1 MANAY
6 SVTVTGIAPST
17 TDDKLHDF
25 FSFCGRITSI
35 DHKEDSATI
44 TYEKLSAAKTALML
58 SGGALDGSNIHV
70 EGNNLPHNEKE
81 EAHYPKDTKE
91 VPHIEQHDKPRAGIA
106 AEYLAAGYALGD
118 DIVSRLIDVDAKQGI
133 SKRFL
138 GYMQHLDTTVGA
150 RALGPEQ
157 TLSGK
162 LHATVQS
169 ATEQAR
175 AIDQQKG
182 FSKLANDYYERALT
196 SPWGQKVKYFYT
208 TTTKQVKDIHEEA
221 RRITDQ
227 QKQSKTATSQEP
239 SQTSDSS
246 AVPDEKTQA
255 APTVL

>member
-17 TDDKLHDF
+17 TDEKLHDF

-35 DHKEDSATI
+35 DRKDDSATI
-44 TYEKLSAAKTALML
+44 TYEKPSAAKTALML
-58 SGGALDGSNIHV
+58 SGGALDGNNVHV
-70 EGNNLPHNEKE
+70 EGNNLPHDEKE
-81 EAHYPKDTKE
+81 EGQYPKDTKE
-91 VPHIEQHDKPRAGIA
+91 VPHIDQHDKPRAGIA
-106 AEYLAAGYALGD
+106 AEYLASGYSLGD
-118 DIVSRLIDVDAKQGI
+118 DIIRRLIDVDAQQGI

-138 GYMQHLDTTVGA
+138 SYMQHLDTTVGA
-150 RALGPEQ
+150 RALGPDQ
-157 TLSGK
+157 TLSAK
-162 LHATVQS
+162 LQATVQS

-182 FSKLANDYYERALT
+182 FSKIANNYYESALS
-196 SPWGQKVKYFYT
+196 SPLGQKVKLFYT
-208 TTTKQVKDIHEEA
+208 TTSKQVKDIHDEA

-239 SQTSDSS
+239 SQTSGPS